1 MSTPKVEHLT
11 NPEIMEI
18 IDLRVHKELHRDVLK
33 RKLCDGATF
42 EVIAEEFDISPCG
55 AKKIVYS
62 YKHLFDR

>member
-1 MSTPKVEHLT
+1 
-11 NPEIMEI
+11 MEI
-18 IDLRVHKELHRDVLK
+18 IDLRVHKEMHRDILR